1 MNLTQQLENLGIDD
15 KQASVYLACLELGAS
30 TVQELAKKSGI
41 KRTSIYNFLD
51 EMKQIGLITEVMEDH
66 HILIVP
72 EDPEVLL
79 RRAKSQ
85 TKQIEGLMPE
95 LKSIFNLPGNKPKVR
110 YYEGEEGLKKAW
122 DDMLASGDK
131 IYGYSDYE
139 KMFDSLPE
147 EILWYVPETRV
158 KNRQLFF
165 CIAKDGERAREV
177 KTKDKEQMRE
187 TRLIKNLELDTEINI
202 YGNKVLMLSF
212 RRPYTAV
219 IIEDRAI
226 ALSMKSIWELN
237 WNNLKEK
244 T

>member
-1 MNLTQQLENLGIDD
+1 MNLIQQLQNLGIDD
-15 KQASVYLACLELGAS
+15 KQASVYLACLELGSA

-79 RRAKSQ
+79 RRAKNQ
-85 TKQIEGLMPE
+85 TRQVEKMLPE
-95 LKSIFNLPGNKPKVR
+95 LRGIFNLPGNKPKVK
-110 YYEGEEGLKKAW
+110 YYEGEAGLRKAW

-131 IYGYSDYE
+131 IYAYSDYE
-139 KMFDSLPE
+139 KMFSSFSE
-147 EILWYVPETRV
+147 EFLWYVPESRV

-165 CIAKDGERAREV
+165 CIAKDGEWARKV
-177 KTKDKEQMRE
+177 KAKDKEQLRQ
-187 TRLIKNLELDTEINI
+187 TKLIKDLELDTEINI

-226 ALSMKSIWELN
+226 AMSMRSIWQMN
-237 WNNLKEK
+237 WDSLSF
-244 T
+244 